1 MLIQLK
7 VLLTSTRD
15 QSHSE
20 YDAHP
25 RFSWLFIVQGWKKWI
40 YSSYC
45 TVDLA
50 GVCEIEDWSLIV
62 KAEFVNLIIQLV
74 PNEDT

>member
-15 QSHSE
+15 QSHSD
-20 YDAHP
+20 YDEHP
-25 RFSWLFIVQGWKKWI
+25 YFSWLLSKGEKKRI
-40 YSSYC
+40 YDTYW

-50 GVCEIEDWSLIV
+50 GICEIEDWSLIV
-62 KAEFVNLIIQLV
+62 KVEFVNFIVQIV
-74 PNEDT
+74 SNT